1 MPCETGAHQQNRIG
15 MRQQTSRIM
24 VPQIQKVFHAAKI
37 RQGDRPTKRR
47 PVKQVA
53 GPERSSSVGP
63 YLIKLITPF
72 VDTF

>member
-1 MPCETGAHQQNRIG
+1 
-15 MRQQTSRIM
+15 M

-63 YLIKLITPF
+63 YLIRLITPF